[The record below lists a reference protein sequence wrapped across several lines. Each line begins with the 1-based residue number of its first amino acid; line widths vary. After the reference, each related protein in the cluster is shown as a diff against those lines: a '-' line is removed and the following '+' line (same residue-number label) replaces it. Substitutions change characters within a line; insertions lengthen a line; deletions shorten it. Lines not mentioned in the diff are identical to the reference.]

1 MINTIHMMQREKN
14 FYFTG
19 IFWVLI
25 SFWEGE
31 KWQKNT
37 AGIFFILLFFRV
49 TLPLK
54 DFDHTQRPTTRSL
67 FNHFDAKHQPRW
79 LKNTNPGGIR
89 CIASQVKTN
98 LATEESLRSVSTVYH
113 P

>member
-1 MINTIHMMQREKN
+1 MNDKHNTYDAARKN
-14 FYFTG
+14 FCFTG

-31 KWQKNT
+31 KWQKKT
-37 AGIFFILLFFRV
+37 PQAFLICFILLFFRV

-67 FNHFDAKHQPRW
+67 FNHFDTKPSGKKQQPKW
-79 LKNTNPGGIR
+79 
-89 CIASQVKTN
+89 
-98 LATEESLRSVSTVYH
+98 
-113 P
+113 

>member
-1 MINTIHMMQREKN
+1 MNDKHNTYDAARKN

-37 AGIFFILLFFRV
+37 AGIIFILLFLRV

-67 FNHFDAKHQPRW
+67 FNHFDARHQTKW
-79 LKNTNPGGIR
+79 
-89 CIASQVKTN
+89 
-98 LATEESLRSVSTVYH
+98 
-113 P
+113 